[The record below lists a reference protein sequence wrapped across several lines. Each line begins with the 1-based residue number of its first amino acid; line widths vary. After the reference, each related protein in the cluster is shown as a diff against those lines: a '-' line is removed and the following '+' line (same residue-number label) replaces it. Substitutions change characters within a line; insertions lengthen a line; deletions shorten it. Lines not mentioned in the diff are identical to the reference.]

1 MNPPQMPM
9 PLAAARAGPNW
20 LEVGL
25 NHFLLLAA
33 VLFCM
38 GVYAV
43 IARRNSITILLG
55 IELMLN
61 AANINLVAFQRYLA
75 PAPHG
80 ELWLNLVMDGQVFA
94 LVVITLAA
102 CEAAVGLAII
112 LNVYRVLRTTTA
124 DEVSLLKW

>member
-1 MNPPQMPM
+1 MVLQ
-9 PLAAARAGPNW
+9 PL
-20 LEVGL
+20 GL
-25 NHFLLLAA
+25 HHFLALSA
-33 VLFCM
+33 VLFAVGLF
-38 GVYAV
+38 GV
-43 IARRNSITILLG
+43 ISRKNSIAILLG

-61 AANINLVAFQRYLA
+61 AANINLIAFQRYLA
-75 PAPHG
+75 PPAG
-80 ELWLNLVMDGQVFA
+80 LNLVLDGQVFA

>member
-1 MNPPQMPM
+1 MVLQ
-9 PLAAARAGPNW
+9 PLGLHHFLALAGV
-20 LEVGL
+20 LFAVGL
-25 NHFLLLAA
+25 F
-33 VLFCM
+33 
-38 GVYAV
+38 GV
-43 IARRNSITILLG
+43 ISRKNSIAILLG

-61 AANINLVAFQRYLA
+61 AANINLIAFQRYLA
-75 PAPHG
+75 PSVG
-80 ELWLNLVMDGQVFA
+80 QNLVLDGQIFA

>member
-1 MNPPQMPM
+1 MS
-9 PLAAARAGPNW
+9 W
-20 LEVGL
+20 LQVDVR
-25 NHFLLLAA
+25 HFTLLAA
-33 VLFCM
+33 LLFCL
-38 GVYAV
+38 GLYAV
-43 IARRNSITILLG
+43 IVRRNSVAILLG

-61 AANINLVAFQRYLA
+61 AANINLVAFQRYLG
-75 PAPHG
+75 PRV
-80 ELWLNLVMDGQVFA
+80 NLVMDGQVFA

>member
-1 MNPPQMPM
+1 MHSRLPFDLHWTWQVGLGHYLA
-9 PLAAARAGPNW
+9 LAAMLFA
-20 LEVGL
+20 LGL
-25 NHFLLLAA
+25 F
-33 VLFCM
+33 
-38 GVYAV
+38 AV
-43 IARRNSITILLG
+43 ISRRNSIAILLG

-61 AANINLVAFQRYLA
+61 AANLNLIAFQRYLA
-75 PAPHG
+75 PTVGGGPA
-80 ELWLNLVMDGQVFA
+80 LNLVLDGQILA